1 MGHKKALTGFST
13 FIIILMVAS
22 IPFVQPSRL
31 QVRTFT
37 LTENTN
43 TNTKGLQ
50 INQADR
56 FGNGE
61 GAKVFNAV
69 EDSARQVPAGPD
81 PLHHNNNPIGP

>member
-1 MGHKKALTGFST
+1 MGHKEALTGFST
-13 FIIILMVAS
+13 FIVILMVAS

-37 LTENTN
+37 STENTY
-43 TNTKGLQ
+43 TKGLQ

>member
-1 MGHKKALTGFST
+1 MG
-13 FIIILMVAS
+13 
-22 IPFVQPSRL
+22 L

-37 LTENTN
+37 LTENNTN

-81 PLHHNNNPIGP
+81 PLHHNNNPLFRES